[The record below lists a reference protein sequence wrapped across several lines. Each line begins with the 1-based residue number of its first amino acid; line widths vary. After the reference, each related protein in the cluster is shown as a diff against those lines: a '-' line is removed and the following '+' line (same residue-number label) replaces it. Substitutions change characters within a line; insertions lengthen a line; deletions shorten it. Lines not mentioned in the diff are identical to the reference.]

1 MPSTLAQ
8 RQTALDLHLA
18 EVAQAYAKK
27 LKMDYVCT
35 VRRLPPP
42 PFPGEK
48 AGEVHYYVNGA
59 VRGKSERRLVEF
71 TKPMYAAVRAGQL
84 WVESGKGRA
93 PFAAK

>member
-1 MPSTLAQ
+1 
-8 RQTALDLHLA
+8 
-18 EVAQAYAKK
+18 
-27 LKMDYVCT
+27 MDYVCT

-71 TKPMYAAVRAGQL
+71 TRTMYAAVRAGQV
-84 WVESGKGRA
+84 WVETGKGRA
-93 PFAAK
+93 PFGGK